1 MTVDIILGGKGED
14 VITISPETS
23 VADTAKLL
31 SEKRI
36 GAVVVCDS
44 AGGIK
49 GIVSERDIVR
59 GICQHGVG
67 VMDKAVE
74 AIMTAQVHTCT
85 GSHSVIEVME
95 MMTGRRIRH
104 IPVVEDGRL
113 RGIISIGDVVK
124 KRIADAEQEAQA
136 LRDYITT

>member
-1 MTVDIILGGKGED
+1 MVL
-14 VITISPETS
+14 
-23 VADTAKLL
+23 
-31 SEKRI
+31 RCF

-44 AGGIK
+44 AGDIK

-67 VMDKAVE
+67 VMDKAVST
-74 AIMTAQVHTCT
+74 IMTSQVHTCT
-85 GSHSVIEVME
+85 GRESVIEVME
-95 MMTGRRIRH
+95 MMTGRRIGH

-136 LRDYITT
+136 LREYITT